1 MAYRV
6 LEVTLLSA
14 KDLKNVNLITRMEV
28 YAVATISG
36 DPITRQ
42 CTPPDP
48 HGGRNPTW
56 NATLRFSVPPTVD
69 ATTGGGCLHI
79 LLRVQRMFGTD
90 RDVGEVIVPL
100 AEILASVG
108 DHGGDDLS
116 GPTLPQFASY
126 QIHKVHRTETCGEL
140 YLTYRLGP
148 VVATQQQVPLWVRN
162 DELPVVA
169 YPVPEKLMRPL
180 TPPQA
185 FWPGQVVA
193 PPPTKPAGYV
203 AVPLST
209 ATKPS
214 GHVVS
219 PPPTK
224 PAGYVAVEAQSPK
237 YLYDAVPP
245 SPKPSGQAVSIP
257 PSPKPVGRVVSMP
270 PSTKPSGQEVS
281 MPPSP
286 KQVERVVSMPQPPK
300 PSGQAVSMPPSPKQ
314 VERVVSMPLPPP
326 QAPARPVVSSMPA
339 TPKQVERAVSM
350 PSTQAPARPVVSIPP
365 SPKPV
370 GLVVSMPPSTNPVGR
385 VVSMPPQKPAG
396 QHVSVP
402 PSPKPAGHVA
412 VPSSPKP
419 SGYAAVPSS
428 PKPAGHVTVPS
439 SNSHPSGHAM
449 PPSPKPASGHVS
461 VPPSPEPATGHVSFP
476 PSPTLYSG
484 HMSMPPSPKPPVH
497 EAVSPPPKSN
507 GLVAANLP
515 ATANNSSNMEFG
527 WGLGAG
533 LVSGAISGMLAGGK
547 SRNSRFFTGSSSV
560 RP

>member
-100 AEILASVG
+100 AEILAGVG

-148 VVATQQQVPLWVRN
+148 VVATQQQVPLWVRG

-169 YPVPEKLMRPL
+169 YPVPEKLMQPL
-180 TPPQA
+180 APPQA
-185 FWPGQVVA
+185 FWPGQVA
-193 PPPTKPAGYV
+193 AHPPTKPAGYV

-209 ATKPS
+209 AKPT
-214 GHVVS
+214 GHVLS

-224 PAGYVAVEAQSPK
+224 PAGYVDVPSSTVKPPGHVDVGMPSPK
-237 YLYDAVPP
+237 HPGYAAVPSSPKPVGHAAVPP
-245 SPKPSGQAVSIP
+245 SPKQSGQAVSMPPSLKPSGQAVSIP
-257 PSPKPVGRVVSMP
+257 PSPK
-270 PSTKPSGQEVS
+270 
-281 MPPSP
+281 
-286 KQVERVVSMPQPPK
+286 QVERVASMPPPQTPTRHVVSTPPSPK

-314 VERVVSMPLPPP
+314 VKRVVSMPPP
-326 QAPARPVVSSMPA
+326 QTPARPVVSMPPSPQPAGQAVSMPPS
-339 TPKQVERAVSM
+339 PKQVERAVSI
-350 PSTQAPARPVVSIPP
+350 PPPQTPARP
-365 SPKPV
+365 
-370 GLVVSMPPSTNPVGR
+370 VVSMPPSTNPVGR

-396 QHVSVP
+396 QHVSMP
-402 PSPKPAGHVA
+402 P
-412 VPSSPKP
+412 
-419 SGYAAVPSS
+419 S

-439 SNSHPSGHAM
+439 STSHPSGHAM
-449 PPSPKPASGHVS
+449 PSSPKPAGGHVS
-461 VPPSPEPATGHVSFP
+461 VPPSPEPTTGHVSFP
-476 PSPTLYSG
+476 PSPVLYSG
-484 HMSMPPSPKPPVH
+484 HLSMPPSPKPPVY

-547 SRNSRFFTGSSSV
+547 SRNDRVFTGSRSV